1 MPGVFYVE
9 APGFLVPFY
18 SVMLTV
24 CALGE
29 GGALLGRVVHGVCHT
44 GGMIRALMMILPPL
58 LAIGF
63 AVYALI
69 DAARSDA
76 ERVRNLP
83 KGAWITLIVLFNVVG
98 SAAWFIAGRPK
109 GQSVPKLTGLGKR
122 EPELPARGAAPDDD
136 EEYLRWLE
144 QQAKRKRDSSESDS
158 DSSPSVSEKSTD
170 SDSSPE
176 SGTPD
181 EDNPKPS
188 QS

>member
-1 MPGVFYVE
+1 MRAVPGVFYVE

-18 SVMLTV
+18 SVVLRV

-44 GGMIRALMMILPPL
+44 GGMVRALMMILPPL

-109 GQSVPKLTGLGKR
+109 GQSVPKLAGLGKR

-144 QQAKRKRDSSESDS
+144 QQAKRKRDSSESG
-158 DSSPSVSEKSTD
+158 
-170 SDSSPE
+170 SSPE
-176 SGTPD
+176 SDTPD